1 MRYIRNEL
9 LRRRARTILTLL
21 GLGVGV
27 GLVIVIASLSKGLDN
42 AQKKTLDPLAGI
54 GTDLT
59 VTLSPQQQTSSFGG
73 PGGGGGGQDRDLI
86 AANQSVLTDLS
97 KLGKPGQHFVHDFF
111 LPGSQL
117 TFQQSAASQIS
128 SIPGVA
134 SVTTGLTLLAEHQ
147 QGIVPKI
154 VATLKTQ
161 RKTFQIQRNIP
172 RPTAAQ
178 FAAMQACFA
187 KLRGSS
193 SGNGSN
199 GSNGNG
205 SGGGS
210 GLGGGNGG
218 GGGGFGGG
226 GANRAAFA
234 KCLPANLRRLRTQ
247 FTTPQQTLRQ
257 VLNPPQTNIQTTPY
271 TIGGVDQTH
280 PTQGLVTTAQV
291 TKGRFLSPAGGHEA
305 LVSDSYAAKH
315 SLKVGSKINL
325 NGTTFVVVGIVSP
338 PLGGQTADV
347 YLPLKQLQTLAGQ
360 KNLVNVALVR
370 ADQSSQVGSVQKA
383 IQTALPNAQV
393 ASSKQVADTISGSLV
408 NASNLSHDLGFAVSA
423 VAALAA
429 FLLAALLALS
439 SVGKRV
445 RELGTLKALGWTQ
458 GKVVRQIAGE
468 SLTTGVLGGIVGV
481 ALGLIGILIVDAW
494 GEKLTASSTSG
505 GASGLIGQLA
515 SATQRTASST
525 VSLTAPVA
533 VSVLVIGFAL
543 ALLGGLIAGTAG
555 AMRAARLRP
564 ADALRQVE

>member
-9 LRRRARTILTLL
+9 LRRRARTVLTLL
-21 GLGVGV
+21 GLGVAV
-27 GLVIVIASLSKGLDN
+27 GLVIVISSLSRGLDH

-59 VTLSPQQQTSSFGG
+59 VTLSPQQSTSSFGG
-73 PGGGGGGQDRDLI
+73 PGGGPGGGTNRDLI
-86 AANQSVLTDLS
+86 QANQSVLTDLA

-117 TFQQSAASQIS
+117 TFQQSAVSQIET
-128 SIPGVA
+128 IPGVA

-161 RKTFQIQRNIP
+161 RQTFQILRNIP

-187 KLRGSS
+187 KLRGSGS

-199 GSNGNG
+199 A
-205 SGGGS
+205 GGG
-210 GLGGGNGG
+210 L

-226 GANRAAFA
+226 ASRGAFA
-234 KCLPANLRRLRTQ
+234 KCLPASLRKLRTQ

-257 VLNPPQTNIQTTPY
+257 VLNPPQTNIQTSAY

-291 TKGRFLSPAGGHEA
+291 TKGRFLARAGGHEA
-305 LVSDSYAAKH
+305 LVSGSYAAKH
-315 SLKVGSKINL
+315 SLKVGSKVDL
-325 NGTTFVVVGIVSP
+325 NGTSFVVVGVVAP
-338 PLGGQTADV
+338 PLGGQSADI
-347 YLPLKQLQTLAGQ
+347 YLPLAQLQTLAGQ
-360 KNLVNVALVR
+360 KGLVNVALVR
-370 ADQSSQVGSVQKA
+370 AAKSSQVGAVQKA
-383 IQTALPNAQV
+383 IETALPNAQV

-408 NASNLSHDLGFAVSA
+408 NASNLSHDLGFAISA
-423 VAALAA
+423 AAALAA

-458 GKVVRQIAGE
+458 WKVVRQIAGE
-468 SLTTGVLGGIVGV
+468 SLTTGVLGGILGV
-481 ALGLIGILIVDAW
+481 AIGLIGALVIEAF
-494 GEKLTASSTSG
+494 GPKLTATSTTGVSSALLG
-505 GASGLIGQLA
+505 NLA
-515 SATQRTASST
+515 AATQRTATST
-525 VSLTAPVA
+525 VSLTAPVG
-533 VSVLVIGFAL
+533 VTVLAIGFAL

>member
-1 MRYIRNEL
+1 M
-9 LRRRARTILTLL
+9 L
-21 GLGVGV
+21 GLGLGV
-27 GLVIVIASLSKGLDN
+27 GLVIVISSLSNGLDQ

-59 VTLSPQQQTSSFGG
+59 VTLSPQQSTSSFGG
-73 PGGGGGGQDRDLI
+73 PGGGQERDLI
-86 AANQSVLTDLS
+86 QANQSVVTDLA

-117 TFQQSAASQIS
+117 TFQQSAVSQIKT
-128 SIPGVA
+128 IPGVA

-161 RKTFQIQRNIP
+161 RQTFQIQRNIP

-187 KLRGSS
+187 KLRGSNSS
-193 SGNGSN
+193 SGNN
-199 GSNGNG
+199 GGNNGNG
-205 SGGGS
+205 SSPGGS
-210 GLGGGNGG
+210 LGGNGN
-218 GGGGFGGG
+218 GGGFGGASRG
-226 GANRAAFA
+226 AFA
-234 KCLPANLRRLRTQ
+234 KCLPASLRRLRTQ

-257 VLNPPQTNIQTTPY
+257 VLNPPQTNIQTSAY
-271 TIGGVDQTH
+271 TIGGVEQTD
-280 PTQGLVTTAQV
+280 PTQGLVTKAQV
-291 TKGRFLSPAGGHEA
+291 TRGRFLAPAGGHEA
-305 LVSDSYAAKH
+305 LISGSYAAKH
-315 SLKVGSKINL
+315 SLRVGSEIDL
-325 NGTTFVVVGIVSP
+325 NGTSFVVVGIVAP
-338 PLGGQTADV
+338 PLGGQSADI
-347 YLPLKQLQTLAGQ
+347 YLPLKQLQTLANQ
-360 KNLVNVALVR
+360 KGLVNVALVR
-370 ADQSSQVGSVQKA
+370 ATKSSQVGAVQKS
-383 IQTALPNAQV
+383 ISTALPNAQV

-408 NASNLSHDLGFAVSA
+408 NASNLSHDLGFAISA

-481 ALGLIGILIVDAW
+481 TVGVLGALLIDAF
-494 GEKLTASSTSG
+494 GPKLTASSTTAAS
-505 GASGLIGQLA
+505 SGLLGSLA
-515 SATQRTASST
+515 AATQRTATST
-525 VSLTAPVA
+525 VSLTAPVG
-533 VSVLVIGFAL
+533 VSVLAIGFAL

-555 AMRAARLRP
+555 ALRAARLRP

>member
-73 PGGGGGGQDRDLI
+73 PGGGGQDRDLI

-134 SVTTGLTLLAEHQ
+134 AVTTGLTLLAEHQ

-161 RKTFQIQRNIP
+161 RQTFQIQRNIP

-187 KLRGSS
+187 KLRGSNS
-193 SGNGSN
+193 SGSGAN

-205 SGGGS
+205 LNGG
-210 GLGGGNGG
+210 GLGGGG

-226 GANRAAFA
+226 GGVDRGAFA
-234 KCLPANLRRLRTQ
+234 KCLPASLRKLRTQ

-280 PTQGLVTTAQV
+280 PTQGLVTTSQV
-291 TKGRFLSPAGGHEA
+291 TKGRFLSTAGGHEA
-305 LVSDSYAAKH
+305 LVSDSYAARH
-315 SLKVGSKINL
+315 SLKVGSKIDL
-325 NGTTFVVVGIVSP
+325 NGTTFVVVGVVSP

-370 ADQSSQVGSVQKA
+370 ADKSSQVGSVQKA
-383 IQTALPNAQV
+383 IETALPNAQV

-468 SLTTGVLGGIVGV
+468 SLTTGILGGIVGV

-505 GASGLIGQLA
+505 GASGLIGQFA

-525 VSLTAPVA
+525 VSLTAPVG
-533 VSVLVIGFAL
+533 VSVLAIGFAL